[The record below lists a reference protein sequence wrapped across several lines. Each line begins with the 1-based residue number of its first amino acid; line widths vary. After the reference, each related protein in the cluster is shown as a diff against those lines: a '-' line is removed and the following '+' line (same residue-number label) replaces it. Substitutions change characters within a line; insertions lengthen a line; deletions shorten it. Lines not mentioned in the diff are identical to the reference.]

1 MAVCTAAARASVAAR
16 LASVAGRPRSSPC
29 SHSPEQRTGGTCSK
43 CSTYHTYLPYMEY
56 RRLAVTAAV
65 KLARAARAV
74 TAAIVDWVAE

>member
-1 MAVCTAAARASVAAR
+1 
-16 LASVAGRPRSSPC
+16 
-29 SHSPEQRTGGTCSK
+29 
-43 CSTYHTYLPYMEY
+43 MEY